1 MRDPSALT
9 ARQRDVVE
17 RVAQG
22 LANKQIAA
30 DLGISERVVKG
41 HVSDLLRKFGVPNRA
56 SLIAHVM
63 AERRGAL
70 EVVPETYARYE
81 DVPFMVSVTT
91 GPQHRFVFVNKLSA
105 AVAGRPAASLV
116 GLTMREA
123 YPDLDP
129 RFAAALDRVLATG
142 EPWSAPRAP
151 VRFPHPDG
159 TSRETML
166 NLLFAPIRGASGLV
180 VGLLHIG
187 AEVEPG
193 EE

>member
-1 MRDPSALT
+1 MRDPSGLT

-17 RVAQG
+17 LVARG

-30 DLGISERVVKG
+30 ELSISERVVKG

-63 AERRGAL
+63 AERPGAL
-70 EVVPETYARYE
+70 ELTPETYARYE

-91 GPQHRFVFVNKLSA
+91 GPEHRFVFVNKLSA
-105 AVAGRPAASLV
+105 AVAGRSVATLV

-129 RFAAALDRVLATG
+129 RFAEALDHVFVTG

-159 TSRETML
+159 TAHATIL
-166 NLLFAPIRGASGLV
+166 NLLFAPIRGSEGRVA
-180 VGLLHIG
+180 GLLHIG